1 MFSSAGTLRIIRI
14 FIFFTQVSSKRL
26 VNMSTKVLENMLT
39 VGLWTSHRIYT
50 TRIPTLSATGAVY

>member
-1 MFSSAGTLRIIRI
+1 MFNYAGTLRIILI

-39 VGLWTSHRIYT
+39 SDLWTSHRIYT
-50 TRIPTLSATGAVY
+50 TRIPTLTATGAVY

>member
-1 MFSSAGTLRIIRI
+1 MFNYAGTLRIILI

-39 VGLWTSHRIYT
+39 SDLWTSHQIYT
-50 TRIPTLSATGAVY
+50 TQIPTLTATGAVY